1 MLDTLHLV
9 LRLRG
14 GGFSPITL
22 DIYFN
27 DELKDKI
34 TFNTYE
40 EVCINFGDFITNE
53 FAKLKIKGNINDFDY
68 YNEENLINDK
78 LNEELIRVINSER
91 KLKIFSKMNNNLP
104 KEDNIVLSQEMNGLW
119 KMDIAKLGWLNFT
132 KAKWIEFLKKNNNK
146 IKEIFK
152 KDISEEA
159 IFNIVLIS
167 YIMTVA
173 KGRMRYKLIIRKAI
187 KGLNKK
193 WPEINEEQVKLFK
206 NEIKV

>member
-1 MLDTLHLV
+1 
-9 LRLRG
+9 
-14 GGFSPITL
+14 
-22 DIYFN
+22 
-27 DELKDKI
+27 
-34 TFNTYE
+34 
-40 EVCINFGDFITNE
+40 
-53 FAKLKIKGNINDFDY
+53 
-68 YNEENLINDK
+68 
-78 LNEELIRVINSER
+78 
-91 KLKIFSKMNNNLP
+91 
-104 KEDNIVLSQEMNGLW
+104 MNGLW

-173 KGRMRYKLIIRKAI
+173 KGRMRYKLIIKKAI

-206 NEIKV
+206 NEIKL